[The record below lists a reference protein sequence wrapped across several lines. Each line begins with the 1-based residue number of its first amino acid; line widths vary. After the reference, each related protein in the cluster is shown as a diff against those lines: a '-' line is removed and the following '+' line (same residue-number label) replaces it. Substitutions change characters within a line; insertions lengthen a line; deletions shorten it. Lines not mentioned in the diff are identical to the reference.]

1 MGSGERSQ
9 LNRETLAGA
18 ASLGENSRD
27 EDGATALYFA
37 VSHKNIEALE
47 RLKCVELLTILETLL

>member
-1 MGSGERSQ
+1 MREEAG
-9 LNRETLAGA
+9 RETLAGA

-27 EDGATALYFA
+27 EDGGTALYFA

>member
-1 MGSGERSQ
+1 MREEAG
-9 LNRETLAGA
+9 RETLAGPT
-18 ASLGENSRD
+18 SLGENSRD
-27 EDGATALYFA
+27 EDGGTALYFA